1 MTLKALC
8 LNFSSYLAALIMIV
22 VFFSEKH
29 FTAIFE
35 NYFFALLFF
44 AILLLIKGKDYFT
57 TVCKGILI
65 VLIADDM
72 TFDKGQINSIYYLE
86 LIAIFVLYYV
96 YVRIHDKNI
105 FNFNSSYG
113 LWNKL
118 SARIRGIFQ

>member
-1 MTLKALC
+1 MKLSH
-8 LNFSSYLAALIMIV
+8 LNFSSYLAALIMVV

-57 TVCKGILI
+57 VVCKGILI
-65 VLIADDM
+65 VRIADEL
-72 TFDKGQINSIYYLE
+72 TFDKGLISSIDYLE
-86 LIAIFVLYYV
+86 LLAIFVGAYV
-96 YVRIHDKNI
+96 YVRINDKTF

-113 LWNKL
+113 LWNQL
-118 SARIRGIFQ
+118 YASIRGIFE